1 MMRMT
6 TEDDV
11 ILVVKLK
18 MLLCNIFS
26 FSSEI
31 ALVIILYLSFVFFF
45 PILRISFIR
54 TKEIQ

>member
-26 FSSEI
+26 FSSKI

-45 PILRISFIR
+45 PIFRIRCIR